1 MMLPPRLQEQLAAFL
16 PAIRVGIDF
25 GESAGGIAVV
35 KGNQILHAETYID
48 FHNSDLEQRRQLRRG
63 RRTRRAKKM
72 RLARL
77 RSWVLRQKLPDG
89 TRLPDP
95 YVVMRDPKFHV
106 QPGVFKTKTPGRDS
120 ATVPSWIDLAK
131 QGKVDA
137 SGFVRALTLIFQKRG
152 FKWDAIE
159 LAKMTDEK
167 MKDFLQTARV
177 PSDNLASDIREE
189 IQRRRQ
195 DPDSSVR
202 GKKKVSPDELLAL
215 LEQAR
220 ERRPQPRVAE
230 HRSVKEAD
238 LRSAVEG
245 FGNSI
250 NLTKAT
256 IQRWQRELSGLLNKV
271 LRPARFENR
280 LRTGC
285 AWCGKPTPRKSKV
298 REVAYKAAVRNV
310 RVREGRVL
318 RPLNDAELQPFWKWW
333 QLRREAPVNPEPQ
346 ASDQPGLKRRRKTP
360 KQDTVP
366 QLEGIRSH
374 LRRLGAQ
381 KDMARQL
388 FDLLWNDKPQGRAS
402 LCIKHLQEA
411 AQGRTMKDVVG
422 EWHTIGVRK
431 AANPCREQHDARVL
445 RRLEQILFRPGRNGP
460 DAWRYGPVQVITL
473 EVPKPQTEQARK
485 GEQKLRKPESF
496 MERLCKETAGMCVY
510 CDLSAPR
517 PAEDKDH
524 IFPQSRGGPDVWDNL
539 VPVCRSCNMEKG
551 NRTPFEWI
559 GADGERW
566 RRFTER
572 VEGLAA
578 RGVRIEREDG
588 KEETVRISERKRALL
603 ISQDTEYPDNPTPL
617 AHVGARPRQFVV
629 ALRKLFED
637 RGVTAPSVNF
647 KSGVPFVQR
656 IDGRTTFQ
664 FRKSWLK
671 KADGSDNFPQKNDWD
686 LLNHAQDAALIAACP
701 PHTWRDL
708 IFTHS
713 AERPVWDG
721 SWKQIPGLAIP
732 ALAPDWAEYLER
744 RTWPL
749 VKVLGRYPVSWKR
762 KFADLTFS
770 QNPDSLDDKRL
781 VQYLPIAN
789 MLHSGKG
796 PDDKRHPAETE
807 IVNFVLDKKFRA
819 IATALRLKKKQPL
832 PMESLQKEFPG
843 IRHVKVRKQ
852 RGGKLVRVEPG
863 DGPPRKVEI
872 KGASEA
878 VVFWVRRGEPV
889 TKLRMSIRWPAILRA
904 LGVARDEPA
913 IPGDARI
920 LAIWRRYQLVRF
932 GPGTGLNPGFY
943 RVKEFDGAEVRL
955 LPEHAVPDV
964 LARHLRLKRRG
975 ETENSAEE
983 SKEIKLRKPA
993 LAKYFETLSGE
1004 DHRDPGVPS

>member
-1 MMLPPRLQEQLAAFL
+1 MMLPPRLQERLATFL
-16 PAIRVGIDF
+16 PEIRVGIDF

-35 KGNQILHAETYID
+35 KGNQILHAETYVD
-48 FHNSDLEQRRQLRRG
+48 FHASDLEQRRQLRRG
-63 RRTRRAKKM
+63 RRTRHAKKM

-77 RSWVLRQKLPDG
+77 RSWVLRQKLPDD

-120 ATVPSWIDLAK
+120 ATAPSWIDLAK
-131 QGKVDA
+131 QGKVNA

-220 ERRPQPRVAE
+220 ERHPQPRVAE
-230 HRSVKEAD
+230 HRTVKEAD

-285 AWCGKPTPRKSKV
+285 AWCGKPTPRKIKV
-298 REVAYKAAVRNV
+298 RELAYEAAVRNL
-310 RVREGRVL
+310 RVREGRSI
-318 RPLNDAELQPFWKWW
+318 RPLKPEELAIFAQWW
-333 QLRREAPVNPEPQ
+333 HLRGQ
-346 ASDQPGLKRRRKTP
+346 AGESQQGGSEQKRSRKDRSQAVPKLKAI
-360 KQDTVP
+360 Q
-366 QLEGIRSH
+366 SH
-374 LRRLGAQ
+374 LKKIGAQ
-381 KDMARQL
+381 EQMARQI
-388 FDLLWNDKPQGRAS
+388 FDLLWNEKPQGRAS
-402 LCIKHLQEA
+402 LCHQHLIEA

-422 EWHTIGVRK
+422 EWHKVKVRK
-431 AANPCREQHDARVL
+431 APNPCREQHDVRVL
-445 RRLEQILFRPGRNGP
+445 HRLEQILFKPGKNGP
-460 DAWRYGPVQVITL
+460 DAWRYGPAKLITL

-496 MERLCKETAGMCVY
+496 MERLRKETAGVCMY
-510 CDLSAPR
+510 CDSSTHR

-539 VPVCRSCNMEKG
+539 VPVCRDCNMAKG
-551 NRTPFEWI
+551 DRTPFEWI
-559 GADGERW
+559 GAAGERW
-566 RRFTER
+566 QRFTER
-572 VEGLAA
+572 VEGLAV
-578 RGVRIEREDG
+578 RGVRVEREDG

-603 ISQDTEYPDNPTPL
+603 ISQDAEYPDNPTPL

-637 RGVTAPSVNF
+637 RGVAAPSVNF
-647 KSGVPFVQR
+647 ESGLPFVQR

-664 FRKSWLK
+664 LRKSWLK
-671 KADGSDNFPQKNDWD
+671 KANGSDNFPKKNDWD

-701 PHTWRDL
+701 PHTWRDTV
-708 IFTHS
+708 FRVRAS
-713 AERPVWDG
+713 RPRWDG
-721 SWKQIPGLAIP
+721 KWTEQDGLAVSE
-732 ALAPDWAEYLER
+732 LAPDWAEYLER
-744 RTWPL
+744 QTWPL
-749 VKVLGRYPVSWKR
+749 IKVLGRYPVSWKR

-807 IVNFVLDKKFRA
+807 IVNPTLDKKFRA
-819 IATALRLKKKQPL
+819 VATALGIKRRQTL
-832 PMESLQKEFPG
+832 PEKNLREEFPG

-852 RGGKLVRVEPG
+852 PGGRLVRVEPE
-863 DGPPRKVEI
+863 DGPPRKVEV

-878 VVFWVRRGEPV
+878 IVFWVKKDEPV
-889 TKLRMSIRWPAILRA
+889 TKLRMSIRWPTILRA
-904 LGVARDEPA
+904 LNVARYEPT
-913 IPGDARI
+913 IPSDARI
-920 LAIWRRYQLVRF
+920 LAVWRRYQLVRF
-932 GPGTGLNPGFY
+932 GPETGLNPGFY
-943 RVKEFDGAEVRL
+943 RVKEFDAAEVRL
-955 LPEHAVPDV
+955 LPESAIPDA
-964 LARHLRLKRRG
+964 LAQRLNLKRRND
-975 ETENSAEE
+975 TEESAEE
-983 SKEIKLRKPA
+983 NKEIKLRKPA
-993 LAKYFETLSGE
+993 LAKYFETLNE
-1004 DHRDPGVPS
+1004 KDRHDPRTAS

>member
-1 MMLPPRLQEQLAAFL
+1 MVSSVLPPRLQDRLATFL
-16 PAIRVGIDF
+16 PAIRMGIDF

-35 KGNQILHAETYID
+35 QDNHILHAETYVD
-48 FHNSDLEQRRQLRRG
+48 FHASDLEQRRQLRRG
-63 RRTRRAKKM
+63 RRTRHSKKM

-106 QPGVFKTKTPGRDS
+106 QPSVFKTKTPGRDS
-120 ATVPSWIDLAK
+120 ATAPSWIDLAK

-137 SGFVRALTLIFQKRG
+137 SGFVRALTLIFKKRG

-195 DPDSSVR
+195 DQDSSVR

-220 ERRPQPRVAE
+220 ERQPQPRVAE

-298 REVAYKAAVRNV
+298 RKVAYEAAVRNL
-310 RVREGRVL
+310 RVREGRAIRLLKPEELATPTRWWSL
-318 RPLNDAELQPFWKWW
+318 RE
-333 QLRREAPVNPEPQ
+333 Q
-346 ASDQPGLKRRRKTP
+346 AGESQQGGSEQKRSRKDSA
-360 KQDTVP
+360 QTVP
-366 QLEGIRSH
+366 KLKAIQSYLKK
-374 LRRLGAQ
+374 LGAQ
-381 KDMARQL
+381 EQMARQIS
-388 FDLLWNDKPQGRAS
+388 DLLWNEKPQGRAS
-402 LCIKHLQEA
+402 LCRQHLIEA
-411 AQGRTMKDVVG
+411 AQGRTMMDVVG
-422 EWHTIGVRK
+422 EWHKVKVRE
-431 AANPCREQHDARVL
+431 APNPCREQRDARVL
-445 RRLEQILFRPGRNGP
+445 HRLGQILFRPGRQGH
-460 DAWRYGPVQVITL
+460 DAWRYGPVQFITL
-473 EVPKPQTEQARK
+473 EVPRPQTEQGRK
-485 GEQKLRKPESF
+485 GEQKLRKPPF
-496 MERLCKETAGMCVY
+496 MERLRKETNSFCLY
-510 CDLSAPR
+510 CDATDARL
-517 PAEDKDH
+517 AEDKDH

-539 VPVCRSCNMEKG
+539 VPVCKSCNHSKG
-551 NRTPFEWI
+551 DRTPFEWF

-566 RRFTER
+566 QRFTER
-572 VEGLAA
+572 VDALAV
-578 RGVRIEREDG
+578 RGVRVEGEDG
-588 KEETVRISERKRALL
+588 KEETIRISERKRSLL
-603 ISQDTEYPDNPTPL
+603 VSQDPEYPDNPTPL

-629 ALRKLFED
+629 ALRELFEK
-637 RGVTAPSVNF
+637 RGVIPPSVNF
-647 KSGVPFVQR
+647 KSGMSFVQR
-656 IDGRTTFQ
+656 IEGRMTFQ
-664 FRKSWLK
+664 LRKSWLK
-671 KADGSDNFPQKNDWD
+671 KADGSDNFPRKNDWD
-686 LLNHAQDAALIAACP
+686 LLNHAQDAVLIAACP
-701 PHTWRDL
+701 PHTWRDTV
-708 IFTHS
+708 FRVRAS
-713 AERPVWDG
+713 RPRLDG
-721 SWKQIPGLAIP
+721 KWTEQDGLAVSE
-732 ALAPDWAEYLER
+732 LAPDWAEYLER

-749 VKVLGRYPVSWKR
+749 IKVLGRYPVSWKR

-770 QNPDSLDDKRL
+770 QNPDSLDDRRL

-789 MLHSGKG
+789 MLHGGKG

-807 IVNFVLDKKFRA
+807 IVNPTLDKKFRA
-819 IATALRLKKKQPL
+819 VATALGIKKGRTL
-832 PMESLQKEFPG
+832 PEKNLREEFPG

-852 RGGKLVRVEPG
+852 PGGRLVRVEPE
-863 DGPPRKVEI
+863 DGPPRKVEV

-878 VVFWVRRGEPV
+878 IVFWVEKDEHV
-889 TKLRMSIRWPAILRA
+889 TKLGMSIRWPTILRA
-904 LGVARDEPA
+904 LNVARYDPP
-913 IPGDARI
+913 IPVDARI
-920 LAIWRRYQLVRF
+920 LAIWQRYQLVRF
-932 GPGTGLNPGFY
+932 GPETGLNPGFY
-943 RVKEFDGAEVRL
+943 RVKEFNKAEVRL
-955 LPEHAVPDV
+955 LPENAVPDA
-964 LARHLRLKRRG
+964 LARRLNLKRRSETG
-975 ETENSAEE
+975 ESAEE

-993 LAKYFETLSGE
+993 LVRYFKTINGE
-1004 DHRDPGVPS
+1004 DHHDPGAAF

>member
-1 MMLPPRLQEQLAAFL
+1 MMLPPRLQEHLATFL
-16 PAIRVGIDF
+16 PSIRLGIDF
-25 GESAGGIAVV
+25 GESAGGIALVRE
-35 KGNQILHAETYID
+35 NEILHAETYVD

-131 QGKVDA
+131 QGKVNA

-167 MKDFLQTARV
+167 MKDFLKTARV
-177 PSDNLASDIREE
+177 PSDNLAGDIREE

-298 REVAYKAAVRNV
+298 REVAYEAAVRNL
-310 RVREGRVL
+310 RVREGRSI
-318 RPLNDAELQPFWKWW
+318 RPLKPEELAAFTRWW
-333 QLRREAPVNPEPQ
+333 RLRGQ
-346 ASDQPGLKRRRKTP
+346 AGESQQGGSEQKRSRKDHSQAIPKLK
-360 KQDTVP
+360 
-366 QLEGIRSH
+366 GIQSY
-374 LRRLGAQ
+374 LKKLGAQ
-381 KDMARQL
+381 EQMARQI
-388 FDLLWNDKPQGRAS
+388 FDLLWNEKPQGRAS
-402 LCIKHLQEA
+402 LCQQHLIEA

-422 EWHTIGVRK
+422 EWHKVKVRK
-431 AANPCREQHDARVL
+431 APNPCREQHDTRVL
-445 RRLEQILFRPGRNGP
+445 HRLEQILFRPGKKGP
-460 DAWRYGPVQVITL
+460 DAWRYGPVQFITL
-473 EVPKPQTEQARK
+473 EVPKPQTEQARR

-496 MERLCKETAGMCVY
+496 MERLRKETDGVCMY
-510 CDLSAPR
+510 CDSSPPR

-588 KEETVRISERKRALL
+588 KKETVRISERKRALL
-603 ISQDTEYPDNPTPL
+603 ISQDAEYPDNPTPL
-617 AHVGARPRQFVV
+617 AHAGARPRQFVV

-647 KSGVPFVQR
+647 ESGVPFVQR

-664 FRKSWLK
+664 LRKSWLK
-671 KADGSDNFPQKNDWD
+671 KANGSDNFPKKNEWD

-770 QNPDSLDDKRL
+770 QNPDSVDDKRL
-781 VQYLPIAN
+781 VQYLLIAD
-789 MLHSGKG
+789 MPHSGKG
-796 PDDKRHPAETE
+796 PNDKRHPAETE
-807 IVNFVLDKKFRA
+807 IVNHALDKKFRA
-819 IATALRLKKKQPL
+819 VATALGLKKKQTIP
-832 PMESLQKEFPG
+832 EKSLQEEFPG

-852 RGGKLVRVEPG
+852 RGGRLVRVKPK

-878 VVFWVRRGEPV
+878 AVFWVANDDP
-889 TKLRMSIRWPAILRA
+889 LRDLRISVRWPVILGAMNVPRY
-904 LGVARDEPA
+904 EPS
-913 IPGDARI
+913 IPADARI
-920 LAIWRRYQLVRF
+920 LATWSRYQLVRL
-932 GPGTGLNPGFY
+932 GPEVTQKVGFY
-943 RVKEFDGAEVRL
+943 RVKEFDDSSVTV
-955 LPEHAVPDV
+955 LPENAVPDA
-964 LARHLRLKRRG
+964 LAKRLNLKRQ
-975 ETENSAEE
+975 ETEQETPEGS
-983 SKEIKLRKPA
+983 SPSQEIKLGKTLLMR
-993 LAKYFETLSGE
+993 YFQSLNGGK
-1004 DHRDPGVPS
+1004 HHDPGTGS